1 MTGPESIRG
10 RVEAG
15 LLRNTAVKQE
25 TKRPDLHEIK
35 DLLIFGAWQ
44 VFPGTVLVLAAL

>member
-15 LLRNTAVKQE
+15 PFRNTDGKQE
-25 TKRPDLHEIK
+25 TKRPDSHEIK
-35 DLLIFGAWQ
+35 DLLTFVAWQ
-44 VFPGTVLVLAAL
+44 VFPGTVLVMAAL